1 MLFLLFQIRRTVF
14 FDNRTS
20 IGPAIVIILLHNK
33 TKEQEPDLF
42 AKITMPNGTKWCQET
57 QDVNKV
63 IPDIPRTDFRHG
75 PDNFMCIV
83 KKLALTKNTEM
94 PNYIELST
102 NKSCTDLLPPMP
114 IYYEKYEKRVKFA
127 LCLHKGLFGYVSP
140 EMLIHF
146 VEINKVLGASIIT
159 LWIQNTTESV
169 YTAMLPYIKSGLVE
183 VLDWKVSV
191 AMRNYGQFAVNN
203 ECLYR
208 NIHRADYLVLHDID
222 ELIIPY
228 KHDTWDELLTYYS
241 NKINLSHYAS
251 LRFKSLPWKVGSKS
265 NNSFL
270 PNISSKSSATEIP
283 WKMTCSKMNIPYYFK
298 TTERFKR
305 IDITRKKVI
314 ASLNTTISIYTH
326 RVRKMVEGVEKEYVV
341 SSDIGLVHHYRIP
354 PLDGTYIH
362 SIVMKKF
369 VNRVTPGIEKQVC

>member
-1 MLFLLFQIRRTVF
+1 M
-14 FDNRTS
+14 
-20 IGPAIVIILLHNK
+20 
-33 TKEQEPDLF
+33 PD
-42 AKITMPNGTKWCQET
+42 GTKWCQET
-57 QDVNKV
+57 QN
-63 IPDIPRTDFRHG
+63 IYTFNPQAHREEFRHG
-75 PDNFMCIV
+75 PDNYMSIV

-102 NKSCTDLLPPMP
+102 NKRCTDLLPAMP

-127 LCLHKGLFGYVSP
+127 LCVQKGLFGYVSP

-183 VLDWKVSV
+183 VLDWKISV
-191 AMRNYGQFAVNN
+191 PMRNYGQYAVNN

-251 LRFKSLPWKVGSKS
+251 LRFKSLPWKVGSKNS
-265 NNSFL
+265 NDGFL
-270 PNISSKSSATEIP
+270 SNILSILPSIEIP

-341 SSDIGLVHHYRIP
+341 SPDIGLVHHYRIP

-369 VNRVTPGIEKQVC
+369 VNRVTPGIKKQVC

>member
-1 MLFLLFQIRRTVF
+1 MFQIRRTVF

-20 IGPAIVIILLHNK
+20 IGPAIVIIILHNK

-83 KKLALTKNTEM
+83 KKLALTKHTEIL
-94 PNYIELST
+94 NYIELST

-146 VEINKVLGASIIT
+146 VEINKVLGASIMTI
-159 LWIQNTTESV
+159 WIQNTTESV

-191 AMRNYGQFAVNN
+191 PMRNYGQFAVNN
-203 ECLYR
+203 ECLHR
-208 NIHRADYLVLHDID
+208 NIHRAEYLVLHDID

-241 NKINLSHYAS
+241 DKIDLSHYAS
-251 LRFKSLPWKVGSKS
+251 LRFKSLPWKVVSNSNDGFLSKIS
-265 NNSFL
+265 RILPWNNA
-270 PNISSKSSATEIP
+270 IEIP
-283 WKMTCSKMNIPYYFK
+283 WKTTCSKMKIPYYFK

-305 IDITRKKVI
+305 IDITRQKVI

-326 RVRKMVEGVEKEYVV
+326 RVRKMIKGVEKEYLVPT
-341 SSDIGLVHHYRIP
+341 DIGVVHHYRIP

-362 SIVMKKF
+362 STVMKKF
-369 VNRVTPGIEKQVC
+369 VNKVMPGIKKQVC

>member
-1 MLFLLFQIRRTVF
+1 M
-14 FDNRTS
+14 
-20 IGPAIVIILLHNK
+20 
-33 TKEQEPDLF
+33 PD
-42 AKITMPNGTKWCQET
+42 GTKWCQET
-57 QDVNKV
+57 QN
-63 IPDIPRTDFRHG
+63 IYTFNPQAHREEFRHG
-75 PDNFMCIV
+75 PDNYMSIV

-102 NKSCTDLLPPMP
+102 NKRCTDLLPAMP

-127 LCLHKGLFGYVSP
+127 LCVQKGLFGYVSP

-183 VLDWKVSV
+183 VLDWKISV
-191 AMRNYGQFAVNN
+191 PMRNYGQYAVNN

-228 KHDTWDELLTYYS
+228 KHDTWDELLAYYS

-251 LRFKSLPWKVGSKS
+251 LRFKSLAWKVV
-265 NNSFL
+265 NNGNYSFL
-270 PNISSKSSATEIP
+270 SNISSKSSATEIP
-283 WKMTCSKMNIPYYFK
+283 WKMACSKMNIPYYFEAN
-298 TTERFKR
+298 ERFKHPVEIR
-305 IDITRKKVI
+305 HKVI
-314 ASLNTTISIYTH
+314 ASLNTTIAISTH
-326 RVRKMVEGVEKEYVV
+326 RVKKVAQGVINEYDVPP
-341 SSDIGLVHHYRIP
+341 DISLSHHYRIP
-354 PLDGTYIH
+354 PLDGTYVQ
-362 SIVMKKF
+362 STFMKKF
-369 VNRVTPGIEKQVC
+369 VNKVMPGIEKQVC